1 MPYNNLKIAID
12 GPAGSGK
19 STTAKLVA
27 KALGLLPID
36 TGAMYRA
43 VALKV
48 IREKIDP
55 YDEEKVGE
63 IAGKVNI
70 EQKLENGEIHT
81 YLDGEDVSTAIR
93 TPEVNNTVSIISA
106 YPSVRKKMVE
116 LQRKLA
122 KAGGVVLEGRDIG
135 TVVLPDA
142 DLKVYMIASLEE
154 RARRRL
160 KELREKGMDVSL
172 KDVKQEILMR
182 DEMDS
187 KREYSPLKIPEDAF
201 ILDTTNLTVEEQVEK
216 ILKEVERRFGLK
228 GR

>member
-1 MPYNNLKIAID
+1 MPHTNLKIAID

-27 KALGLLPID
+27 KVLGLLPID

-48 IREKIDP
+48 LREKIDP
-55 YDEEKVGE
+55 YNEEKVGE

-106 YPSVRKKMVE
+106 YPGVRKKMVE

-154 RARRRL
+154 RIRRRL
-160 KELREKGMDVSL
+160 KELKEKGMDVSFE
-172 KDVKQEILMR
+172 DVKQEILMR